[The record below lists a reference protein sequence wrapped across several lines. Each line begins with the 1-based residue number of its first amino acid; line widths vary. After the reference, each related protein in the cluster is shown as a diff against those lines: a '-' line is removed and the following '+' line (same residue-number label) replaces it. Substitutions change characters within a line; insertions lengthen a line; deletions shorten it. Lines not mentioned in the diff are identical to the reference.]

1 MARRA
6 KQQVTEVT
14 VKGKVI
20 HYAGKER
27 CDIVFALIQTAVA
40 ARKNVLAID
49 NSLTGDLFSI
59 YSAGDQTDDVIE
71 VENLVLARNRM
82 PAEDK
87 MREYDVTFV
96 YSGLSTIKQ
105 AVTTWADTYVIA
117 PGNEAEEV
125 RRMTLITNYLNS
137 LNDVQDFIVI
147 QRDVTKDKKRTL
159 PTIVKELGVQP
170 SHTYV
175 LSYDGYNYAA
185 YVALTINGGEGLKG
199 VSDDMCDL
207 ATELVSVVLQE
218 DAKKI
223 KQYQA
228 LCKVS

>member
-6 KQQVTEVT
+6 KQQVAEVM
-14 VKGKVI
+14 VRGKVI

-40 ARKNVLAID
+40 ARKTVLAID

-82 PAEDK
+82 PDENR

-105 AVTTWADTYVIA
+105 AVTTWADTYIIA

-125 RRMTLITNYLNS
+125 RRMALITNYINS

-159 PTIVKELGVQP
+159 PTVVKELGVQP

-175 LSYDGYNYAA
+175 LSYDSYNYAA
-185 YVALTINGGEGLKG
+185 YVALTINGGEGLHG
-199 VSDDMCDL
+199 VSDDMCEL

-223 KQYQA
+223 KQYQT
-228 LCKVS
+228 LYKVN